1 VAGYDETTGE
11 TTSHLTK
18 LQTAQQVIGYS
29 HSTDGTPSHSTRLSK
44 NDNQVAGYKLAK
56 NASQVAGYSWAIS
69 DCLDSRLPPAFARV
83 TGNDVFYC

>member
-1 VAGYDETTGE
+1 VAKWLVMMKQLVN

-56 NASQVAGYSWAIS
+56 NASQVAGYSWAI
-69 DCLDSRLPPAFARV
+69 F
-83 TGNDVFYC
+83 